1 MKPFLLLYCFAFFI
15 TTAVAQ
21 SNYRFIAYNVSNGL
35 SQNSVHCIY
44 QDSDGKLWLGT
55 QDGLNSFDG
64 RNFKHYKYNAAD
76 STTISDQFVLSIT
89 EDAQGFLWVGTRSGL
104 NRFNKRTGKFERIYL
119 NANEQNIIGGTY
131 THLTASTHKEILLP
145 RGAGSSV
152 VTKQGALLRIDSTI
166 SSLYLPA
173 YDNQNK
179 LWGINQNG
187 ELCTAVINNQTVQIT
202 TLSKLPITNQ
212 QVKYRCA
219 AADDGIIWCY
229 PANIAAGNVYFF
241 NSHTKQWL
249 NNTVAIPTPVNHLMV
264 TKNGTGWVSTLT
276 GLYIVTG
283 KKNIQKINTVASLN
297 NELPAGNIL
306 YTYQDRQHNIWAGS
320 ANGGFAYYN
329 PEFDNY
335 NLLSTNVANE
345 AVTAVTDADANTR
358 WLGSAN
364 GLYRMK
370 KNDSTAFMVAEKLF
384 SGSRIT
390 ACVKDQQNNIWTA
403 VQNDGLYILTAAGK
417 IIKAYK
423 QEDSSLQTKNIL
435 YLLCDSK
442 GRVHVCTERGFYI
455 FTSAEKWISY
465 YKAPKDISRG
475 GYYVLH
481 CYEDKQKNIWYSK
494 HIGIEVLDENLQF
507 KFTISSENN
516 NSPIKR
522 SIITGCTQDDA
533 GNMWIA
539 TLSNGLYRF
548 ANNNLQQF
556 STAQGLSSNIIYGV
570 VNDNEGRLWA
580 TTTAG
585 INVYVPQQNRFYT
598 LNTKDGL
605 PADDYVLGAIYKNS
619 NGQIQVGSSKG
630 LITINT
636 GNIVLQNKKA
646 AAHITDV
653 KLNGESVAALVQPL
667 VIAPGNNTVSFYFSI
682 TEALQPRSIIY
693 QYRMKGVDD
702 NWIILQDDNH
712 SITYTNLPYKK
723 LTMQVRAAYAV
734 QDLEAAAVEEYTIIL
749 QPPFWKTTWFMLLLL
764 AGAAGIF
771 YLIVRQISRQR
782 KRKRQQLAQVQKEL
796 QLERER
802 ISRDL
807 HDNIGAYTS
816 ALIAG
821 INRIKATDE
830 KNDELKELSEYAG
843 SIMGYLRETIWV
855 LNNEH
860 ITLTAFTDRF
870 KNYAT
875 RIIKNY
881 PGLAVLFTVTIEK
894 ERELSPQQSLN
905 LFRIM
910 QEALQNACKHAGAT
924 AITITVTATEKTA
937 IAVADNGK
945 GIIENNS
952 GDSYGLQNMQQRAAE
967 INFNFGIQ
975 SSGHAGTTVLLHEK

>member
-1 MKPFLLLYCFAFFI
+1 MKYLFPFIFFI
-15 TTAVAQ
+15 CTAAVLHAQ

-44 QDSDGKLWLGT
+44 QDSDGMLWLGT

-76 STTISDQFVLSIT
+76 SSTISDQFVLSIT
-89 EDAQGFLWVGTRSGL
+89 EDATGFLWVGTRSGL

-119 NANEQNIIGGTY
+119 NAHEKNIIGSSY
-131 THLTASTHKEILLP
+131 THLAANNAKEILVP

-152 VTKQGALLRIDSTI
+152 INKDGKLLKIDSAVSSI
-166 SSLYLPA
+166 SFPVFDA
-173 YDNQNK
+173 ANK
-179 LWGINQNG
+179 LWGINQQG
-187 ELCTAVINNQTVQIT
+187 ELCAAVISNQSIQIT
-202 TLSKLPITNQ
+202 RISKLPVANFA
-212 QVKYRCA
+212 VKYRCLA
-219 AADDGIIWCY
+219 AADGIIWCY
-229 PANIAAGNVYFF
+229 PAGIATGNIYFF

-249 NNTVAIPTPVNHLMV
+249 GNTIVLPSPINHLMV
-264 TKNGTGWVSTLT
+264 AKNGTAWLSTLT
-276 GLYIVTG
+276 GLYTVSD
-283 KKNIQKINTVASLN
+283 KKTIHKINPTAFLN

-306 YTYQDRQHNIWAGS
+306 CTYEDKQKNIWAGS

-329 PEFDNY
+329 PDFDNY
-335 NLLSTNVANE
+335 NLLSANTANE
-345 AVTAVTDADANTR
+345 AITAVADMDDNTR

-364 GLYRMK
+364 GLYQMK
-370 KNDSTAFMVAEKLF
+370 KNDSAAYTVAQKLF
-384 SGSRIT
+384 NGSRIT
-390 ACVKDQQNNIWTA
+390 ACVKDRQNNLWAA
-403 VQNDGLYILTAAGK
+403 VQNNGLYILSAAGK
-417 IIKAYK
+417 IIKTYK

-435 YLLCDSK
+435 YLMCDSK
-442 GRVHVCTERGFYI
+442 GRVHVCTEKGFYV
-455 FTSAEKWISY
+455 FSSADKWISK
-465 YKAPKDISRG
+465 YKAPKDYSNG

-507 KFTISSENN
+507 KFTISSQDN
-516 NSPIKR
+516 NSPIQR

-533 GNMWIA
+533 GNIWIA

-548 ANNNLQQF
+548 SNNQLQQF
-556 STAQGLSSNIIYGV
+556 STTQGLSSNIIYGV
-570 VNDNEGRLWA
+570 VNDNQGRLWA
-580 TTTAG
+580 TTTSG

-605 PADDYVLGAIYKNS
+605 PADDYVLGAVYKNS
-619 NGQIQVGSSKG
+619 SGQIQVGSSKG

-636 GNIVLQNKKA
+636 ANIILQNKTA
-646 AAHITDV
+646 AAHIASV
-653 KLNGESVAALVQPL
+653 KLNGESVEALAQPL
-667 VIAPGNNTVSFYFSI
+667 IIEPGNNTVSFDFSI
-682 TEALQPRSIIY
+682 REALQPRSIIY

-734 QDLEAAAVEEYTIIL
+734 QDLPAAAIEEFTIIL
-749 QPPFWKTTWFMLLLL
+749 QPPFWKTTWFMLLVLL
-764 AGAAGIF
+764 VIAGIAYF
-771 YLIVRQISRQR
+771 IVHQINLQR
-782 KRKRQQLAQVQKEL
+782 KRKRLQQLQVQKQL
-796 QLERER
+796 QQERER

-821 INRIKATDE
+821 INRIKAADE

-875 RIIKNY
+875 RIVKNY
-881 PGLAVLFTVTIEK
+881 PALTVVFKINIET

-910 QEALQNACKHAGAT
+910 QEALQNACKHAQAA
-924 AITITVTATEKTA
+924 AINITVSSTAKIE
-937 IAVADNGK
+937 IAVADDGK
-945 GIIENNS
+945 GLLQNNS
-952 GDSYGLQNMQQRAAE
+952 GDSYGLQNMKQRAAE
-967 INFNFGIQ
+967 INFTLQ
-975 SSGHAGTTVLLHEK
+975 LLSQQGTTVLLTEK